1 MLDNKYK
8 PEDAGKA
15 ETWQHSLDE
24 VASRELLLLGEGQLV
39 YFRPVEGEEYDAGEQ
54 SSARPVSGLGVF
66 SACGNLMV
74 VCPDLETAA
83 AFAMENNLMPVRLH

>member
-8 PEDAGKA
+8 PEDVGNA

-39 YFRPVEGEEYDAGEQ
+39 YFRPVKGEEYEDGEQ
-54 SSARPVSGLGVF
+54 SARPVSGLGVF
-66 SACGNLMV
+66 SARGNLLA
-74 VCPDLETAA
+74 VCPDLPTAV